1 MNLRIYETS
10 TDEVIYEMDIT
21 PNLLSQH
28 DIDPDNENFTE
39 EFETEIL
46 SDIFEENNLHYG
58 ILFDFCIEMDDTYY
72 ELK

>member
-1 MNLRIYETS
+1 MNLRIYETE
-10 TDEVIYEMDIT
+10 TKELIYKMVVT
-21 PNLLSQH
+21 PKLLNQH

-58 ILFDFCIEMDDTYY
+58 ILFGFCINPDETYY

>member
-1 MNLRIYETS
+1 MRLRIYETS

-21 PNLLSQH
+21 PKLLSQH
-28 DIDPDNENFTE
+28 DIDPNDESFTH